1 MSGCAGKEAMLTKER
16 TINVLGT
23 DIQVL
28 FRKEQEDPALENCNG
43 YFDSSL
49 KRIVVKIPEEDKM
62 SLGNLEVYQK
72 KVLRHEILHA
82 FLHESGLDYSTSP
95 AESWATSEEMVDWFA
110 IQSPKIYKVFSE
122 QGLL

>member
-1 MSGCAGKEAMLTKER
+1 MLTKER

-49 KRIVVKIPEEDKM
+49 ERIVVKITEEDKM

-110 IQSPKIYKVFSE
+110 LQSPKIYKVYSE